1 MSQQTTY
8 KIVKINNSKELKDI
22 FDNKKY
28 ETNSGETITKILGI
42 PIFHIVRFNF
52 ENQEIFEK

>member
-42 PIFHIVRFNF
+42 PIFHIVSFNF